1 MKLSAV
7 QADAMQELGN
17 IGAAHAATTLSQM
30 IGSTV
35 HMSVPA
41 IKAVDI
47 AALGT
52 YMGEES
58 AAMVVF
64 ELQGDIQHGG
74 FVIFYITRESAIR
87 LTNTMLGLTD
97 DGDIEPEDLG
107 LTDMNRPM
115 NEMDES
121 ALLEVGNIMVSAF
134 LDATAELLGFVM
146 LPSPPSMTIDMAHA
160 AMSSLIAGL
169 GEEIDEV
176 LLFSTELTCE
186 EHKIDSDIIMM
197 PETKTLARIVELL
210 ENMMKPA

>member
-7 QADAMQELGN
+7 QADAIQELGN

-35 HMSVPA
+35 QMSVPG
-41 IKAVDI
+41 IKAIDI
-47 AALGT
+47 AELGNF
-52 YMGEES
+52 MGEES

-64 ELQGDIQHGG
+64 ELQGEIQHGG

-87 LTNTMLGLTD
+87 LTNTM
-97 DGDIEPEDLG
+97 LG

-134 LDATAELLGFVM
+134 LDATAELLGFIM

-160 AMSSLIAGL
+160 AMSTLIAGM

-197 PETKTLARIVELL
+197 PETKTLAHIVELL

>member
-30 IGSTV
+30 VGSTV

-41 IKAVDI
+41 IKAIDI
-47 AALGT
+47 AELGN

-58 AAMVVF
+58 AAMIAF
-64 ELQGDIQHGG
+64 ELQGEIQHGG

-87 LTNTMLGLTD
+87 LTNTM
-97 DGDIEPEDLG
+97 LG

-146 LPSPPSMTIDMAHA
+146 LPSPPAMTVDMVHA
-160 AMSSLIAGL
+160 AMSSLIAGM
-169 GEEIDEV
+169 GDDVNEV

-197 PETKTLARIVELL
+197 PEAQTLSHIVGLL

>member
-1 MKLSAV
+1 MKLSPI
-7 QADAMQELGN
+7 QADAIQELGN

-35 HMSVPA
+35 EMSVPA
-41 IKAVDI
+41 IKTVDI
-47 AALGT
+47 AELGD

-58 AAMVVF
+58 AAMVAF
-64 ELQGDIQHGG
+64 ELQGEIQHGG

-87 LTNTMLGLTD
+87 LTNTMLGLT
-97 DGDIEPEDLG
+97 E
-107 LTDMNRPM
+107 MNRPM

-146 LPSPPSMTIDMAHA
+146 LPSPPAMTIDMVHA
-160 AMSSLIAGL
+160 AMSSLIASMGD
-169 GEEIDEV
+169 EIDDI
-176 LLFSTELTCE
+176 LLFSTELTCD
-186 EHKIDSDIIMM
+186 EHKIDSDIMMM
-197 PETKTLARIVELL
+197 PNNKTLAHIIDLM

>member
-7 QADAMQELGN
+7 QADAIQELGN

-35 HMSVPA
+35 QMSVPG

-47 AALGT
+47 ADLGS

-64 ELQGDIQHGG
+64 ELQGEIQHGG

-87 LTNTMLGLTD
+87 LTNTM
-97 DGDIEPEDLG
+97 LG

-134 LDATAELLGFVM
+134 LDATAELLGFIM

>member
-1 MKLSAV
+1 MKLSTV
-7 QADAMQELGN
+7 QADAIQELGN

-30 IGSTV
+30 VGSTV
-35 HMSVPA
+35 QMSVPG

-47 AALGT
+47 ADLGN

-58 AAMVVF
+58 AAMVAF
-64 ELQGDIQHGG
+64 ELQGEIPHGG
-74 FVIFYITRESAIR
+74 FIIFYITRESAIR
-87 LTNTMLGLTD
+87 LTNTM
-97 DGDIEPEDLG
+97 LG

-146 LPSPPSMTIDMAHA
+146 LPSPPAMTIDMAHA
-160 AMSSLIAGL
+160 AMSSLIAGM

-197 PETKTLARIVELL
+197 PETKTLARIVALL
-210 ENMMKPA
+210 EDMMKPA

>member
-30 IGSTV
+30 LGSTV
-35 HMSVPA
+35 QMSVPG
-41 IKAVDI
+41 IKAIDI
-47 AALGT
+47 AELGN

-58 AAMVVF
+58 AALVAF
-64 ELQGDIQHGG
+64 ELQGEIQHGG
-74 FVIFYITRESAIR
+74 YIIFYITRESAIR

-97 DGDIEPEDLG
+97 
-107 LTDMNRPM
+107 MNRPM

-121 ALLEVGNIMVSAF
+121 ALIEVGNIMVSAF

-146 LPSPPSMTIDMAHA
+146 LPSPPAMTIDMVHA
-160 AMSSLIAGL
+160 AMSSLIAGM

-197 PETKTLARIVELL
+197 PENKTLVQIVGLL